1 LRCRIHREFYNLNSA
16 SSQRLETAFEIV
28 TSVAKQQNLGIE
40 QLIWLQRITSEYCGS
55 SAVTD
60 EHPETTAKEA
70 ADAPRLSPPP
80 PDEPEEAEAAAK
92 SPTEGPRRLINRGMS
107 RVDV

>member
-1 LRCRIHREFYNLNSA
+1 MEAVLEF
-16 SSQRLETAFEIV
+16 V

-55 SAVTD
+55 PGAD
-60 EHPETTAKEA
+60 ELPQGAANA
-70 ADAPRLSPPP
+70 ADAPRLSPS
-80 PDEPEEAEAAAK
+80 PEEAEEAEAAK
-92 SPTEGPRRLINRGMS
+92 SPTEGRRRLIDRGIS